1 MSFKKLFVL
10 LSSLFII
17 VVGSILYLPVP
28 AFAETELSLPFTNPD
43 LEFPSAAGNDSSV
56 PILTDFISSLDYG
69 DPDQIVGVYAPGT
82 FALPIVQQPEGN
94 PGFVSSSAEV
104 ATQFGLA
111 EDYGS
116 LGFLAHNTLSGA
128 HFFDLRSGQT
138 ILVIYGDGSISS
150 FLVAENLS
158 YQALTPNSPYSRFRD
173 LDQQNDELS
182 STDLFNRVY
191 AEEGQVVFQTC
202 IAANGNVNWG
212 RYFVIAV
219 PLGQLSVEGLF
230 F

>member
-1 MSFKKLFVL
+1 MSFKRLFVL

-17 VVGSILYLPVP
+17 VVASILYLPVP
-28 AFAETELSLPFTNPD
+28 AFAETEFSLPFTD
-43 LEFPSAAGNDSSV
+43 LDIDIERAEVNVSAV
-56 PILTDFISSLDYG
+56 PILTDFMASLDYS
-69 DPDQIVGVYAPGT
+69 DPDQIVGVYVPGT
-82 FALPIVQQPEGN
+82 FALPIVQQPASN
-94 PGFVSSSAEV
+94 PGFVSSSPNV

-111 EDYGS
+111 ADYGT

-128 HFFDLRSGQT
+128 RFFDLSSGQT
-138 ILVIYGDGSISS
+138 IFLIFGDGSISS

-173 LDQQNDELS
+173 LDHQNEDLS

-202 IAANGNVNWG
+202 IAANGDVNWG

-219 PLGQLSVEGLF
+219 PLSQFSVHSF
-230 F
+230 FL